1 MTLRFDILLFMR
13 SLLLSV
19 CLLLVSGA
27 DVHAEER
34 GYVGVLYMEQ
44 PEGKIIT
51 KVHPGGEA
59 EKAGLKSGDR
69 IVSIDGVR
77 VSAAEEAP
85 PLRGEKGSVVTVGI
99 VRSFSN
105 VEEEVELRR
114 GDRPK
119 KTNELN
125 QYPKTVARFGAALKE
140 GKPGPVKKATKA
152 LIEDDFAGRDQNIM
166 MKLSKNFM

>member
-1 MTLRFDILLFMR
+1 MR

-19 CLLLVSGA
+19 CLGLLFGA

-69 IVSIDGVR
+69 IVTIDGVR
-77 VSAAEEAP
+77 VSAEGEAP
-85 PLRGEKGSVVTVGI
+85 SLRGEKGTVVTVGVI
-99 VRSFSN
+99 RSFSD
-105 VEEEVELRR
+105 VEEEIELKR

-119 KTNELN
+119 KINELRLWK
-125 QYPKTVARFGAALKE
+125 QR
-140 GKPGPVKKATKA
+140 
-152 LIEDDFAGRDQNIM
+152 LI
-166 MKLSKNFM
+166 